1 MASVGR
7 TMKVPAFHSDEYRI
21 TEAIIDL

>member
-7 TMKVPAFHSDEYRI
+7 TMKVPTFHSDEYRI